1 MDGDLHGVNGEEPPR
16 RGSHGQTSCGGER
29 NAGHGLEGGQR
40 GEREHGHHD
49 RPETMRVNGAH
60 RERDHAS
67 DGGRHAPL
75 GQEAGSQRAA
85 GVTAFDRVGMVTRL
99 DRRSDPPLVRSEGEE
114 LGGPGQRV
122 DHLSRES
129 SRELG
134 QLLVTVPSPGQHRG
148 NHQCHG
154 ERQPESQRRPRED
167 EAHDDGAERPRS
179 HGDRRRQ
186 PGP

>member
-1 MDGDLHGVNGEEPPR
+1 MA
-16 RGSHGQTSCGGER
+16 
-29 NAGHGLEGGQR
+29 NAL
-40 GEREHGHHD
+40 
-49 RPETMRVNGAH
+49 
-60 RERDHAS
+60 
-67 DGGRHAPL
+67 
-75 GQEAGSQRAA
+75 A
-85 GVTAFDRVGMVTRL
+85 GVTAFERVGLVTRL

-134 QLLVTVPSPGQHRG
+134 QLLVTVPSPGQHCG
-148 NHQCHG
+148 NHQRHG